1 MSAHEGLPVVVDPG
15 IIDPRAFLQEV
26 LKERFPNPFIPDTPQ
41 RIATDTSQKL
51 SIRFGEDIKLHLA
64 RGTAHSLVLMP
75 LVFAGWLRY
84 LKGVDDQGNAF
95 ACSSD
100 PLLNKLQPGMQAIA
114 EGAVVSA
121 EDLEPTLSD
130 LRIWGVDLQAAGL
143 KERVV
148 QYFNEFNAGPGAVRQ
163 TLHKYVTACY
173 PNEPS

>member
-1 MSAHEGLPVVVDPG
+1 
-15 IIDPRAFLQEV
+15 
-26 LKERFPNPFIPDTPQ
+26 
-41 RIATDTSQKL
+41 
-51 SIRFGEDIKLHLA
+51 
-64 RGTAHSLVLMP
+64 MP

-130 LRIWGVDLQAAGL
+130 LRIWGADLQAAGL